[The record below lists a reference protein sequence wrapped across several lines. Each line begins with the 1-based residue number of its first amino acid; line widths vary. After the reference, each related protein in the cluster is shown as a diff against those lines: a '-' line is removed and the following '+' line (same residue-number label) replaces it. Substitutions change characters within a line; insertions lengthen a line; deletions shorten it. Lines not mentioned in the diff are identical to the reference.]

1 VGALMDAAID
11 IVSWICLVGGS
22 FFCLVG
28 AVGINRLPDFYTR
41 GHAAGVTDTLG
52 AILVLVG
59 LMFQSGV
66 SINLFKLMMIL
77 AFMLIT
83 SPTSSH
89 ALAKAAWSNGLRPW
103 MPAGSDTA
111 GTAGTADTASTA
123 DVEAT

>member
-1 VGALMDAAID
+1 MEAAID
-11 IVSWICLVGGS
+11 IASWACLMAGS

-28 AVGINRLPDFYTR
+28 GIGINRLPDFYTR

-52 AILVLVG
+52 AMLVLLG
-59 LMFQSGV
+59 LMLQSGL
-66 SINLFKLMMIL
+66 SLNLFKLLMIL

-103 MPAGSDTA
+103 MPDGADSPDSDGGA
-111 GTAGTADTASTA
+111 A
-123 DVEAT
+123 